1 MGFNSTKGIKG
12 IYIIMSIRGIKRNKV
27 VSRGI
32 KRNKVV
38 SRGIKDILGIKCIL
52 GIIGV
57 NGINSII
64 RIKSVYG
71 IDFDTLVTC

>member
-12 IYIIMSIRGIKRNKV
+12 IYIIMSI
-27 VSRGI
+27 RGI